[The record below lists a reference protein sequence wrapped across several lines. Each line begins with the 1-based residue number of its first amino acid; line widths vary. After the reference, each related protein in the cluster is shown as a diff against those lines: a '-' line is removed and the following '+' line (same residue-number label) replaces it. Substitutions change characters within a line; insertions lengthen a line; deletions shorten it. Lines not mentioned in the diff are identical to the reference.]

1 METDPMDAMPR
12 QGTPSIAG
20 YVRDIRTT
28 SFDARETYNM
38 FPVVALSLL
47 AVFLLYQLTRRGP
60 RVTIAR
66 LRGPKSPSFLYG
78 YLPTLVQD
86 QAGAKDFQL
95 QGTYGDVIRIRAP
108 LGENRL
114 LLMDPKALQHIFYN
128 SGYRYS
134 KPTGIRV
141 ILGTVLGPGL
151 FHAEGEDHKRQRK
164 IVLPGFG
171 SRELRTFVPIFCS
184 YAGRMTA
191 YWRSIIAADNS
202 ESAVIEVT
210 SWITRA
216 LLDATG
222 EAAFDYQFGS
232 LDNSETELA
241 KAYAHMALN
250 VFGVPSK
257 LALLV
262 MCAMDSWLPEFVSQ
276 FLTNIPV
283 PRLNVARNVNTIST
297 KVAKGLV
304 DDKQALLLEG
314 KGNKDIMSLLVKA
327 NALED
332 RKKRLP
338 ENELWA
344 QMNTI
349 IVAGHETTTNALA
362 WALLELARHPDI
374 QTKLRAEIR
383 AYLRNRAV
391 SELTAED
398 FDSMPYLT
406 AVVKSLRFHPTLHHA
421 YRYACEDDVL
431 PLRQPIID
439 VDGKVLT
446 EIPIPRGT
454 YIFCSIAAYNRNKEI
469 FGADADLYNPER
481 WLKGTVKPSSDAS
494 IGVYANLFTFIGGK
508 RSCTGWRFALLEMHA
523 FIVEL
528 VKSFEFELTADAH
541 KIRRE
546 PCAVVTPTVEGEVD
560 KGPQLKLKVR
570 MASK

>member
-1 METDPMDAMPR
+1 
-12 QGTPSIAG
+12 
-20 YVRDIRTT
+20 
-28 SFDARETYNM
+28 M
-38 FPVVALSLL
+38 FPTFALLF
-47 AVFLLYQLTRRGP
+47 VTFLLYQLSRRSL
-60 RVTIAR
+60 RVSIAR
-66 LRGPKSPSFLYG
+66 LRGPVSPSFLYG
-78 YLPTLVQD
+78 YIPTLVQD

-114 LLMDPKALQHIFYN
+114 LLMDPKALHHIFYN

-141 ILGTVLGPGL
+141 ILGAVLGPGL
-151 FHAEGEDHKRQRK
+151 FYAEGEDHRRQRN

-171 SRELRTFVPIFCS
+171 SRELRSFVPIFCS
-184 YAGRMTA
+184 YASRMTA

-202 ESAVIEVT
+202 DSAVIEVT

-232 LDNSETELA
+232 LDNSETDLA

-262 MCAMDSWLPEFVSQ
+262 LCAMDSWLPESVSQ

-314 KGNKDIMSLLVKA
+314 KSNKDIMSLLVKA
-327 NALED
+327 NASED
-332 RKKRLP
+332 RKKKLP

-362 WALLELARHPDI
+362 WTLLELARHPDV
-374 QTKLRAEIR
+374 QTKLRTEVR
-383 AYLRNRAV
+383 AYLRKRAV
-391 SELTAED
+391 SELTADD

-406 AVVKSLRFHPTLHHA
+406 AVVKESLRFHPTLHHA

-431 PLRQPIID
+431 PLSQSIID

-446 EIPIPRGT
+446 EIPIPKGT
-454 YIFCSIAAYNRNKEI
+454 YVFCSIAAYNRNKEI
-469 FGADADLYNPER
+469 FGVDADLYNPER
-481 WLKGTVKPSSDAS
+481 WLEGTVKPRNDTS

-523 FIVEL
+523 FVTEL
-528 VKSFEFELTADAH
+528 VNGFEFKLTADAH
-541 KIRRE
+541 RIRRE
-546 PCAVVTPTVEGEVD
+546 PCAVVTPTLEGEVD
-560 KGPQLKLKVR
+560 KGPQLKLKVKI
-570 MASK
+570 AS

>member
-1 METDPMDAMPR
+1 
-12 QGTPSIAG
+12 
-20 YVRDIRTT
+20 
-28 SFDARETYNM
+28 M
-38 FPVVALSLL
+38 FPVAALSFLV
-47 AVFLLYQLTRRGP
+47 VFLLYQLTRRGP

-134 KPTGIRV
+134 KPTGIRI

-151 FHAEGEDHKRQRK
+151 FHAEGEDHRRQRK

-171 SRELRTFVPIFCS
+171 SRELRSFVPIFCS

-191 YWRSIIAADNS
+191 YWRRIIAADNS

-297 KVAKGLV
+297 RVAKGLV

-314 KGNKDIMSLLVKA
+314 KGNKDIMSLLGKSIFKA

-383 AYLRNRAV
+383 AYLRNRTV

-398 FDSMPYLT
+398 FDSMPYLA
-406 AVVKSLRFHPTLHHA
+406 AVVKESLRFHPTLHHA

-431 PLRQPIID
+431 PLSQPIID
-439 VDGKVLT
+439 ADGKVLT

-469 FGADADLYNPER
+469 FGADADQFNPDR
-481 WLKGTVKPSSDAS
+481 WLKGTVRPNSDVS

-528 VKSFEFELTADAH
+528 VKSFEFGLTADAH